1 MRILALLSS
10 DDAVGFRPMA
20 NSSSSEDGADQP
32 DEERNQW
39 HRILTTVLGCEVAR
53 FSFRL
58 ESEVDVS
65 IPQILDATVSA
76 LERSDEIKATSG
88 ENSRELPDGLT
99 ELRDYNLV
107 TIKIEETLDIGALK
121 ELISYEV
128 LYRKTF
134 ARSEKKKNAWKKLP
148 DKKLGLYAIS
158 AKQPSTPEMK
168 KILKP
173 TEQPGVFTVDLLG
186 EEDAITVIVPW
197 KTRRIPRNALWHLVS
212 LHPDQMKFGAE
223 NFDWNFP
230 SGGVIY
236 NSIADYLNKQGIKM
250 ATLEDNIT
258 ALARS
263 NTESYLKEHPEYLK
277 EHPEYLKENPEILK
291 ENPEILK
298 ENPEI
303 LKENPEILKENP
315 DILKENPEI
324 LKENPEILK
333 ENPEILKE
341 NPEILKENPEIFKE
355 NPDIVLDYL
364 KSLSDEER
372 AALIASIQ
380 E

>member
-1 MRILALLSS
+1 M
-10 DDAVGFRPMA
+10 
-20 NSSSSEDGADQP
+20 
-32 DEERNQW
+32 
-39 HRILTTVLGCEVAR
+39 
-53 FSFRL
+53 
-58 ESEVDVS
+58 
-65 IPQILDATVSA
+65 
-76 LERSDEIKATSG
+76 
-88 ENSRELPDGLT
+88 
-99 ELRDYNLV
+99 
-107 TIKIEETLDIGALK
+107 
-121 ELISYEV
+121 
-128 LYRKTF
+128 
-134 ARSEKKKNAWKKLP
+134 P
-148 DKKLGLYAIS
+148 DKTLGLYAIS
-158 AKQPSTPEMK
+158 AKQPSTSEMK

-186 EEDAITVIVPW
+186 EADAITVIVPW

-263 NTESYLKEHPEYLK
+263 NTESFLKEHPEYLK

-315 DILKENPEI
+315 EILKENPEILKENPEILKENPEILKENPDILKENPDILKENPDILKENPDILKENPEI

-341 NPEILKENPEIFKE
+341 NP
-355 NPDIVLDYL
+355 DIVLDYL

-380 E
+380 D